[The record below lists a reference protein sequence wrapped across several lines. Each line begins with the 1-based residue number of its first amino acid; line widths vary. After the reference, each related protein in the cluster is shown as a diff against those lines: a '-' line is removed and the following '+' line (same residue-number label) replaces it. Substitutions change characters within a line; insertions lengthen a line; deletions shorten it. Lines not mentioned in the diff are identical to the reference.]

1 GARHICRERGWPHAE
16 GKAVRDRGC
25 TVARDG
31 RDPRL
36 RSGTRYPR
44 RSSRQGVPGVL
55 SGGRRGPPKR
65 HGARARHRER
75 HRHGARWLDGRRG
88 YPRWRRHDLAPPPAR
103 RAGRDVKVLAVDDEP
118 QILRALRAS
127 LAARGHDVLTAPNG
141 ETALDTLAT
150 TEVDLVVL
158 DLGLPGIDG
167 LEVIRR
173 LRSWSQVPVIVLS
186 VREAQADKIA
196 ALDAG
201 ADDFVTKPF
210 AMDELLARTRAVLRR
225 IGPGTPESPVVRA
238 GDLEVDLSHRAVTR
252 AGEPVHLTPTEYAL
266 LELLVANP
274 GKLLTHRFLLRKVWG
289 DGYQAQS
296 NYLRVYVAGLRKK
309 LEEDP
314 TAPVR
319 ILTEPGVGYRWAAEG
334 GSEAAG

>member
-1 GARHICRERGWPHAE
+1 M
-16 GKAVRDRGC
+16 
-25 TVARDG
+25 
-31 RDPRL
+31 
-36 RSGTRYPR
+36 
-44 RSSRQGVPGVL
+44 
-55 SGGRRGPPKR
+55 
-65 HGARARHRER
+65 
-75 HRHGARWLDGRRG
+75 
-88 YPRWRRHDLAPPPAR
+88 
-103 RAGRDVKVLAVDDEP
+103 KVLAVDDEP

-127 LAARGHDVLTAPNG
+127 LAARGHEVLTAPNG

>member
-1 GARHICRERGWPHAE
+1 
-16 GKAVRDRGC
+16 
-25 TVARDG
+25 
-31 RDPRL
+31 
-36 RSGTRYPR
+36 
-44 RSSRQGVPGVL
+44 
-55 SGGRRGPPKR
+55 
-65 HGARARHRER
+65 
-75 HRHGARWLDGRRG
+75 
-88 YPRWRRHDLAPPPAR
+88 
-103 RAGRDVKVLAVDDEP
+103 VKVLAVDDEP

-127 LAARGHDVLTAPNG
+127 LAARGHEVLTAPNG

-225 IGPGTPESPVVRA
+225 TGPGTPESPVVRA

-266 LELLVANP
+266 LEQLVTNP
-274 GKLLTHRFLLRKVWG
+274 GKLITHRFLLRKVWG
-289 DGYQAQS
+289 DGYQDQS

-309 LEEDP
+309 LEDDP
-314 TAPVR
+314 AAPEH

-334 GSEAAG
+334 APEVAG

>member
-1 GARHICRERGWPHAE
+1 MR
-16 GKAVRDRGC
+16 
-25 TVARDG
+25 
-31 RDPRL
+31 
-36 RSGTRYPR
+36 
-44 RSSRQGVPGVL
+44 
-55 SGGRRGPPKR
+55 
-65 HGARARHRER
+65 
-75 HRHGARWLDGRRG
+75 
-88 YPRWRRHDLAPPPAR
+88 
-103 RAGRDVKVLAVDDEP
+103 VLAVDDEP

-167 LEVIRR
+167 LEVISR

-252 AGEPVHLTPTEYAL
+252 AGEAVHLTPTEYAL
-266 LELLVANP
+266 LEQLVANP

-289 DGYQAQS
+289 DGYQDQS

-314 TAPVR
+314 AAPVR
-319 ILTEPGVGYRWAAEG
+319 ILTEPGVGYRWAAE
-334 GSEAAG
+334 AP

>member
-1 GARHICRERGWPHAE
+1 
-16 GKAVRDRGC
+16 
-25 TVARDG
+25 
-31 RDPRL
+31 
-36 RSGTRYPR
+36 
-44 RSSRQGVPGVL
+44 
-55 SGGRRGPPKR
+55 
-65 HGARARHRER
+65 
-75 HRHGARWLDGRRG
+75 
-88 YPRWRRHDLAPPPAR
+88 
-103 RAGRDVKVLAVDDEP
+103 VKVLAVDDEP

-127 LAARGHDVLTAPNG
+127 LAARGHEVLTAPNG

-266 LELLVANP
+266 LEQLVANP

-289 DGYQAQS
+289 DGYQDQS

>member
-1 GARHICRERGWPHAE
+1 
-16 GKAVRDRGC
+16 
-25 TVARDG
+25 
-31 RDPRL
+31 
-36 RSGTRYPR
+36 
-44 RSSRQGVPGVL
+44 
-55 SGGRRGPPKR
+55 
-65 HGARARHRER
+65 
-75 HRHGARWLDGRRG
+75 
-88 YPRWRRHDLAPPPAR
+88 
-103 RAGRDVKVLAVDDEP
+103 VKILAVDDEP

-127 LAARGHDVLTAPNG
+127 LAARGHEVLTAPNG

-274 GKLLTHRFLLRKVWG
+274 GKLLTHRFLLGKVWG
-289 DGYQAQS
+289 DGYQDQS

-319 ILTEPGVGYRWAAEG
+319 ILTEPGVGYRWAAES